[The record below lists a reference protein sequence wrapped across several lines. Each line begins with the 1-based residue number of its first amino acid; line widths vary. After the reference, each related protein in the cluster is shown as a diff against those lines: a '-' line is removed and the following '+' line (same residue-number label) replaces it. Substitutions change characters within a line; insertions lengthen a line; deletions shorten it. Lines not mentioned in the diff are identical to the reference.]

1 MGLGEMSKDV
11 TMKVTIKLLAMAIL
25 GGTMVIWIMM
35 PTSTYKKIWLTS
47 MRAKLGK
54 TTTFG
59 KPGFSCWIF

>member
-11 TMKVTIKLLAMAIL
+11 TMKMIKLLTIAIL

-59 KPGFSCWIF
+59 KPGFSC